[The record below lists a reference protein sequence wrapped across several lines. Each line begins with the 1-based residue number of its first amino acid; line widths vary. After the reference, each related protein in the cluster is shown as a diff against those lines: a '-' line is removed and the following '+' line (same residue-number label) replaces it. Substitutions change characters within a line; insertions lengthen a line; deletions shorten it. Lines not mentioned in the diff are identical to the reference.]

1 MRTVTLFILGLLAAA
16 NILVYCVKPPDY
28 PDEPVI
34 EFISVTPNFILQRP
48 FFRSP
53 DTVYT
58 DLTFSYTDGDGD
70 LGFDDTTVSLV
81 IYDLRTP
88 NLPKDYRLPMVDPNG
103 AGNGISGEITV
114 RVPVSC
120 CIPDPVDGILL
131 PPCDTNSISNQ
142 LLDTLIYSIQIKD
155 RSGNWSNLIQSDPI
169 ILRCRR
175 Q

>member
-88 NLPKDYRLPMVDPNG
+88 NLSKDYRLPMVDPNG

>member
-1 MRTVTLFILGLLAAA
+1 MRSVTLFILSLLAAA

-28 PDEPVI
+28 PDTPVI
-34 EFISVTPNFILQRP
+34 EFLSVTPATLLQRP
-48 FFRSP
+48 FFKNP

-58 DLTFSYTDGDGD
+58 DLTFSFTDGDGD
-70 LGFDDTTVSLV
+70 LGFEDTTVSLL

-88 NLPKDYRLPMVDPNG
+88 TLAKDYRLPMVDPNG

-120 CIPDPVDGILL
+120 CIPDPINGILL

-142 LLDTLIYSIQIKD
+142 TLDTLIYSIQIKD
-155 RSGNWSNLIQSDPI
+155 RSGNWSNVIQSSPI
-169 ILRCRR
+169 ILVCRR
-175 Q
+175 